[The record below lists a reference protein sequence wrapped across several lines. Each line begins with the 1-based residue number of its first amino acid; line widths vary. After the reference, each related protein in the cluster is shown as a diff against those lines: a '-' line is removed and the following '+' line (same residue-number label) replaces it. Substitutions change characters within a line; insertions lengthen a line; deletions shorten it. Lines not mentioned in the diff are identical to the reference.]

1 VDFFREHVL
10 SPGADRGS
18 RDKFYAYQTATV
30 ITNCMFLVNFAVN
43 FILRS
48 RTFPPATICAA
59 SQLRARRLR
68 TPEYGRTIKFVA
80 VTRDESWLVGVE
92 FNAPLDTA

>member
-10 SPGADRGS
+10 SPGADRGA

-48 RTFPPATICAA
+48 RSFPPPSALHLSFAHDVFV
-59 SQLRARRLR
+59 RLSMD
-68 TPEYGRTIKFVA
+68 GRLN
-80 VTRDESWLVGVE
+80 S
-92 FNAPLDTA
+92 